1 MNNKGQSLVTFM
13 LLIPIFLLVLYMVY
27 EIGRMASLKNQL
39 DSINYLAVSYAVN
52 HMDEEGIQDR
62 VRDLINKNKS
72 DIDNIQI
79 DILDNKIYVTLRDKL
94 DKQIFSRMG
103 IFSVKSTYVGY
114 IQDEEKI
121 IERDK

>member
-62 VRDLINKNKS
+62 VRDLINKN
-72 DIDNIQI
+72 INNNN
-79 DILDNKIYVTLRDKL
+79 NKKC
-94 DKQIFSRMG
+94 
-103 IFSVKSTYVGY
+103 
-114 IQDEEKI
+114 
-121 IERDK
+121 